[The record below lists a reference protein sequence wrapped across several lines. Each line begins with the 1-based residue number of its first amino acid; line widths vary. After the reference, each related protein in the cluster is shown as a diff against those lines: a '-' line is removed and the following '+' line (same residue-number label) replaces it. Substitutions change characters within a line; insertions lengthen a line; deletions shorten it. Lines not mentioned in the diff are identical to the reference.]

1 MFTRFAAPRK
11 TVASVMA
18 AFNKTVEELLEVQD
32 IHSAEAKRQSDIIAE
47 AQATKA
53 SAEAEAESARNVAN
67 KLIDLFSGTLVE
79 ELPAADLTSDPLA
92 DNAEGK

>member
-47 AQATKA
+47 AQAAKA
-53 SAEAEAESARNVAN
+53 SAEAEAESACNVAN
-67 KLIDLFSGTLVE
+67 RLMDLFSGTLVE
-79 ELPAADLTSDPLA
+79 EPPAVELTAYPLA
-92 DNAEGK
+92 NKTEGS